1 MTHASHRD
9 ARLYPL
15 QVAWLYLTF
24 PAQGRELARE
34 LDDMALNVAAAE
46 VQIRRLSEGRL
57 VSLETIR
64 DELTSPAYDG

>member
-1 MTHASHRD
+1 
-9 ARLYPL
+9 
-15 QVAWLYLTF
+15 V
-24 PAQGRELARE
+24 
-34 LDDMALNVAAAE
+34 ALNVAAAE